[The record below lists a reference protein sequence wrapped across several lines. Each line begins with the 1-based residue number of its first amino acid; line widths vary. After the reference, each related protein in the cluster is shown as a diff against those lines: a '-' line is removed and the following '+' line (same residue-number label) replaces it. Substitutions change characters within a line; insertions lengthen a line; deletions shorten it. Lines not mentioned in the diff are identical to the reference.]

1 MTEVGTTGPDEG
13 GDAILAGEYVV
24 GTLPA
29 EERRAVAARID
40 SDPAFARHVDRWEVD
55 FSPMGAAYVPVEPP
69 ATVKPAIDRRLFS
82 SQSATSAPPGF
93 WSSLAFW
100 RGIAVAALAA
110 LALWIAVP
118 YLSPPTAEPQLRLVA
133 SLAPHDSDVHY
144 FVVFDARTKDV
155 GLSHVTGARADGR
168 DFELWLIEGGKAPE
182 SIGVIPVGSSVHM
195 AVSQALV
202 DRFQSGAALAISLE
216 PLGGSSTGQPTGPVV
231 ATGDL
236 LSI

>member
-1 MTEVGTTGPDEG
+1 MTEVSTIGPDDG

-29 EERRAVAARID
+29 EERKAVAARID

-55 FSPMGAAYVPVEPP
+55 LAPMGAAYAPVEPP
-69 ATVKPAIDRRLFS
+69 ATAKPAIDRRLFS
-82 SQSATSAPPGF
+82 GQAATSASPGF

-100 RGIAVAALAA
+100 RGLAVAALAA

-118 YLSPPTAEPQLRLVA
+118 YLSPPTADPQLRLVA

-155 GLSHVTGARADGR
+155 GLSHVTGARAEGR

-202 DRFQSGAALAISLE
+202 DRFASGAALAISLE
-216 PLGGSSTGQPTGPVV
+216 PVGGSNTGQPTGPVV